1 MGVCVTKCNKDSE
14 KVLQNSVIECFKR
27 ADQSNYAI
35 TMASNDLNIQER
47 NMEKMKYKKMF
58 NNNNKKRESTL
69 IQKQKDENYIKNV
82 IKIQKFYRNYIKLKK
97 DKEKIVI
104 EENKQEK
111 SRLKRKEKVKEE
123 EKEKEDSLVLKLN
136 LEMVETV
143 ISSNSLNNSNISK
156 ENIINIDKTLIK
168 NISIPFNIKN
178 KLNIMQHKFSGYLK
192 KKRQISNGENLN
204 SSGDKEIISN
214 DENFIKEGFGKFI
227 FSDGSEFFGIFHN
240 NIFQK
245 FGKYVYLNQ
254 KEEINNNMVK
264 NSDKEIY
271 IAENNIN
278 YSEFMG
284 EYKNYIPDGF
294 GIYTN
299 LITNLKISGNFGA
312 NGIDGIGIEHSVEGH
327 YIYEGEFQNNKKQGL
342 GTIIWEDGSKY
353 QGEFKNNQ
361 MNGIGMI
368 QFPEKN
374 SYQGEIKNG
383 KMDGFGEF
391 FWNDKKKYVGFY
403 KNDKREGFG
412 VFIFKNSDIQ
422 YDFSDFDHEFD
433 VSFSSAYIGSW
444 KNGNMDGFGMTI
456 VNSEI
461 KYGIWENG
469 FKKKSLESNETLQSY
484 AKWMNK
490 NFNKL
495 FLAKPQNVLDFLAD
509 ICNINSEIV
518 KKSIKE

>member
-1 MGVCVTKCNKDSE
+1 
-14 KVLQNSVIECFKR
+14 
-27 ADQSNYAI
+27 
-35 TMASNDLNIQER
+35 
-47 NMEKMKYKKMF
+47 
-58 NNNNKKRESTL
+58 
-69 IQKQKDENYIKNV
+69 
-82 IKIQKFYRNYIKLKK
+82 
-97 DKEKIVI
+97 
-104 EENKQEK
+104 
-111 SRLKRKEKVKEE
+111 
-123 EKEKEDSLVLKLN
+123 
-136 LEMVETV
+136 
-143 ISSNSLNNSNISK
+143 
-156 ENIINIDKTLIK
+156 
-168 NISIPFNIKN
+168 
-178 KLNIMQHKFSGYLK
+178 
-192 KKRQISNGENLN
+192 
-204 SSGDKEIISN
+204 
-214 DENFIKEGFGKFI
+214 
-227 FSDGSEFFGIFHN
+227 
-240 NIFQK
+240 
-245 FGKYVYLNQ
+245 
-254 KEEINNNMVK
+254 
-264 NSDKEIY
+264 
-271 IAENNIN
+271 
-278 YSEFMG
+278 MG

-412 VFIFKNSDIQ
+412 VFIFKNNDIQ

-461 KYGIWENG
+461 NYLKDN
-469 FKKKSLESNETLQSY
+469 L
-484 AKWMNK
+484 
-490 NFNKL
+490 
-495 FLAKPQNVLDFLAD
+495 
-509 ICNINSEIV
+509 
-518 KKSIKE
+518 